1 MALPATVA
9 RICSCAHR
17 DINTMARLAPWVS
30 RLLVVL
36 IGYVAATIALRFV
49 PIQDTQAATLAPT
62 NAVSEVAAASVPS
75 VVEIANDA
83 AKQNIFG
90 EPGAEPAPTVVR
102 DRPVEDTKL
111 NLKLLGVYTAEPAE
125 SAMAIISSN
134 GKPEAVFRVG
144 ETITGRAVLKEVL
157 QNEVRIDNGGRIEK
171 LELPEAVASSGGS
184 NFANLPGGNLQ
195 PQQQAG
201 AGSNDQPIQL
211 PDSPKA
217 IRDELVKN
225 PAMLGKLV
233 SAVPYRENGRILGY
247 KITPKQQDGLLANY
261 GVLPGDVIT
270 RVNGIALANQK
281 NAIRALRKLV
291 KAPSIDISILRDGA
305 ELPVSIALE

>member
-1 MALPATVA
+1 
-9 RICSCAHR
+9 
-17 DINTMARLAPWVS
+17 MARLAPWVS
-30 RLLVVL
+30 RLLVIL
-36 IGYVAATIALRFV
+36 IGYVAAVIALRFV
-49 PIQDTQAATLAPT
+49 PIQDTQAAVIAPANT
-62 NAVSEVAAASVPS
+62 VSEVAAAASTPS
-75 VVEIANDA
+75 IVEIANDA
-83 AKQNIFG
+83 SKQNIFG
-90 EPGAEPAPTVVR
+90 EKGVKSVTPVAVDKPVV
-102 DRPVEDTKL
+102 DTKL

-125 SAMAIISSN
+125 SATAIISSN
-134 GKPEAVFRVG
+134 GKPEEVFRVG

-157 QNEVRIDNGGRIEK
+157 QNEVRIDNAGRIEK
-171 LELPEAVASSGGS
+171 LELPEAVASGGS
-184 NFANLPGGNLQ
+184 TNFANLPGGNLQ
-195 PQQQAG
+195 QQQAG
-201 AGSNDQPIQL
+201 GGSGDAPIQL

-225 PAMLGKLV
+225 PAILGKLV

>member
-1 MALPATVA
+1 
-9 RICSCAHR
+9 
-17 DINTMARLAPWVS
+17 MARLAPWVS
-30 RLLVVL
+30 RLLVLL
-36 IGYVAATIALRFV
+36 IGYVAAIIALRFV
-49 PIQDTQAATLAPT
+49 PIQNTQAAVPAPS
-62 NAVSEVAAASVPS
+62 NVGSEVASQNLPT
-75 VVEIANDA
+75 VVEMANDA
-83 AKQNIFG
+83 ARQNIFG
-90 EPGAEPAPTVVR
+90 EPGAEPAPVVVR

-111 NLKLLGVYTAEPAE
+111 NLKLLGVYTADPAD
-125 SAMAIISSN
+125 SAMAIISAN
-134 GKPEAVFRVG
+134 GKAEEVFRVG
-144 ETITGRAVLKEVL
+144 ETVTGRAVLKEVL
-157 QNEVRIDNGGRIEK
+157 QNEVRIDNNGRIEK
-171 LELPEAVASSGGS
+171 LELPEAVTSTGTT

-195 PQQQAG
+195 TQQQAG
-201 AGSNDQPIQL
+201 AVSTDAPIQL